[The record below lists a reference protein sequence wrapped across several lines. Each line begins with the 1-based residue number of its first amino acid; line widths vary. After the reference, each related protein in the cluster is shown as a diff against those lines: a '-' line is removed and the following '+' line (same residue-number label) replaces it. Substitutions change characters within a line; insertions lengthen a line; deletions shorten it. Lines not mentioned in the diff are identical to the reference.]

1 MTNTKAQKQKN
12 YIECLNTRDRA
23 AYLESERKQKKLV
36 QLKKDETAYNLHLQK
51 KQKKERKS
59 VTNKIEEKYK

>member
-12 YIECLNTRDRA
+12 YIECLNTKDRA

-36 QLKKDETAYNLHLQK
+36 QLKKDEAAYNLHLQK
-51 KQKKERKS
+51 KKERKS

>member
-12 YIECLNTRDRA
+12 YIECLNTKDRA
-23 AYLESERKQKKLV
+23 AYLESKRKQKKLV
-36 QLKKDETAYNLHLQK
+36 QLKKDEAAYNLHLQK
-51 KQKKERKS
+51 KEKERKS